1 MLDGNVAEGDNDM
14 QCVKPKY
21 VTRQVACSGSVGNSL
36 LRESFSGMIVVVSLI
51 VFKKL
56 VTS

>member
-21 VTRQVACSGSVGNSL
+21 ETRRAARSGSAGKSL
-36 LRESFSGMIVVVSLI
+36 GQDLSNEHWHEGLI
-51 VFKKL
+51 L
-56 VTS
+56 YLPT